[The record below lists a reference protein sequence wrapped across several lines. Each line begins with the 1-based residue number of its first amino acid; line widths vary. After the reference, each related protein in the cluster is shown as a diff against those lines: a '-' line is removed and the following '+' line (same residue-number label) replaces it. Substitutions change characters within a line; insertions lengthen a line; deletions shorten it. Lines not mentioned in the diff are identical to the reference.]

1 MRNSAPVKEIL
12 GKVIIVLEKEKG
24 NEVIYVILHWVLT
37 KRIGKYGY
45 LLISNVWYAF
55 LDYES
60 DENDFSLFHQCF
72 EIMDIF
78 FFRLNFSQVPQTQWQ
93 RSQVL
98 TRKQS

>member
-72 EIMDIF
+72 KKKRYIF
-78 FFRLNFSQVPQTQWQ
+78 FSFEF
-93 RSQVL
+93 
-98 TRKQS
+98 